1 MCPLC
6 VTTIALMT
14 TGGTTAGGLAALV
27 VRRFAP
33 GKRRSIRPKEADRK
47 DEFSQATENDD
58 EGETRGSRSFSK
70 R

>member
-6 VTTIALMT
+6 VTTIAFMA

-27 VRRFAP
+27 VRRFGP
-33 GKRRSIRPKEADRK
+33 GKRSSIRAKEAHCK

-58 EGETRGSRSFSK
+58 EGETRGSRRFSK